1 MSDDAIAVLI
11 RLVLPTIVIATLLL
25 RTRHSLESGQRSVEV
40 TLAMIALVLVFAS
53 GDLMIGYTPLVIYK
67 IYLTRL

>member
-11 RLVLPTIVIATLLL
+11 RLVLPTIVIVTLLL